1 MQKRARFPV
10 IIAALLILGLEGS
23 AEPRSYASYVAS
35 YTWRGADDRFGGF
48 SAIEMAE
55 DGSALVAVSDRGS
68 YITARIRRDGA
79 GRITEVI
86 NGAMGNLKGADGAD
100 LKRRGWQA
108 DSEGLAIA
116 PDGTVYISFEGRKS
130 ARVMRFASLDAPGTV
145 IKGLEA
151 FKSLPGNASFEAL
164 AVDAKGRIYVIPE
177 EVGPTQPLRLLTG
190 TPANPDGADFPIWR
204 HDGKGWSQPYSL
216 PRRGSHLPV
225 GADFGPDG
233 RLYVLEREFRGL
245 GGFGSRVRSF
255 KLGKTELEG
264 ERIEM
269 QSPAGRHDN
278 LEGIAVWRDRTGAI
292 RLTMVADDN
301 FLPIQRTELVEYRLG
316 E

>member
-10 IIAALLILGLEGS
+10 ILAALLTLGLEGS
-23 AEPRSYASYVAS
+23 AEPSFHASYVAS
-35 YTWRGADDRFGGF
+35 HIWRGSDARFGGF
-48 SAIEMAE
+48 SAIEVAQ
-55 DGSALVAVSDRGS
+55 DGGSLVAVSDRGS
-68 YITARIRRDGA
+68 YITAEIRRDAA

-86 NGAMGNLKGADGAD
+86 NGPMHDLKGPDGAA
-100 LKRRGWQA
+100 LKARRWQA

-116 PDGTVYISFEGRKS
+116 PDGTVYISFEGKKA
-130 ARVMRFASLDAPGTV
+130 ARVMRFASLDSSGKV
-145 IKGLEA
+145 IKGLEE

-177 EVGPTQPLRLLTG
+177 EVGPTKPLRLLTG

-204 HDGKGWSQPYSL
+204 HDGKGWSKPYSL
-216 PRRGSHLPV
+216 PRRGNHLPV

-255 KLGKTELEG
+255 SLGKTALDG
-264 ERIEM
+264 ERIEL
-269 QSPAGRHDN
+269 QTPAGRHDN
-278 LEGIAVWRDRTGAI
+278 LEGIAVWRDGAGAI

-301 FLPIQRTELVEYRLG
+301 FLAVQRTELVEYRLRD
-316 E
+316 